1 VALSNMSARLSLLS
15 SRGMSCGID
24 DGFEDGYGYGYG
36 YVFMMITIF
45 TLPLML
51 TFFNVLLFYV
61 CSSL

>member
-45 TLPLML
+45 ILPLML